1 MTSWRPRAVLAACLL
16 LGWISIG
23 AAEDRH
29 AGHMDHGQ
37 HREHERRAAAAGQPE
52 EAGQAAFAAIAEIV
66 AILDADSETDW
77 SKVDIRALREHLI
90 DMNALTLEAAVTEE
104 VLADGLAMTIT
115 GEGRARKAIQRM
127 VPAHAAEL
135 DAMDDWSASA
145 ETTGEGAQLVVTST
159 DPAMQAKI
167 RGLGFFG
174 LMATG
179 AHHQPHHLAIA
190 RGKPMHGHH

>member
-1 MTSWRPRAVLAACLL
+1 MTSWRPRAILAACLL
-16 LGWISIG
+16 LGCTSIA

-37 HREHERRAAAAGQPE
+37 HRDQERQGAAAGQPN
-52 EAGQAAFAAIAEIV
+52 EAGQSAFAAIAEIV
-66 AILDADSETDW
+66 AILDADPETDW

-90 DMNALTLEAAVTEE
+90 DMNALTLQASVTEE

-115 GEGRARKAIQRM
+115 GEGRTRDAIQRM

-135 DAMDDWSASA
+135 DVMDDWSASA
-145 ETTGEGAQLVVTST
+145 ETTAEGARLVVTSS
-159 DPAMQAKI
+159 DPAMQVKI
-167 RGLGFFG
+167 RRLGFFG

-190 RGKPMHGHH
+190 RGEPMHGHH